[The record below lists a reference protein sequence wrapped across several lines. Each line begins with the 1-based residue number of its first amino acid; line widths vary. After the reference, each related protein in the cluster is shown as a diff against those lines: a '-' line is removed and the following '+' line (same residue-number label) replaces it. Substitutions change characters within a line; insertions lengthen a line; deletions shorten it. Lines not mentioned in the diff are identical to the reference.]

1 MGFPRDEKHPGNT
14 RLSFFVLGSGEDS
27 CSTLSLVVAD
37 AEYVPERKVT
47 VSKFTSDVCRGTGI
61 DTFVVSGVPT
71 GR

>member
-1 MGFPRDEKHPGNT
+1 MGP
-14 RLSFFVLGSGEDS
+14 SEDS
-27 CSTLSLVVAD
+27 CSILSLVVAD

-47 VSKFTSDVCRGTGI
+47 VSKFFSDVCRGTGI